1 MDEGPD
7 RSRFRRLP
15 PRVRPTGTEHDV
27 TPPPAAPEVKYT
39 SPFSPAGN
47 VQAYEQLADYM
58 TTEPRRSVRRIVALA
73 IIGAGLLMVV
83 LIQVF

>member
-1 MDEGPD
+1 M
-7 RSRFRRLP
+7 
-15 PRVRPTGTEHDV
+15 RPTGTEHDV

-47 VQAYEQLADYM
+47 VQAYEQLTDYM